1 MSHEIRTPINAVLGL
16 NEMILRESK
25 EQQILGY
32 AHDIKSSGNLLLS
45 LVNDVLDFSKIES
58 GKMELVPVS
67 YDFASLLNDVVNM
80 TTVKT
85 DEKKLDFILQ
95 IDPKIPT
102 GLYGDEVRLKQII
115 NNILSNAVKYTHAG
129 SVTLYA
135 SYRHAENGIRLIVSV
150 TDTGVGMRSED
161 IEKLFKPFERI
172 DEKNNRNI
180 QGTGLGMAITK
191 YYLQLMG
198 SELKVQSEY
207 GKGSTFTFEV
217 LQSVEKYTPIGDYQ
231 TAFER
236 LRQENKGYEAR
247 LKAPGAEVLVVDD
260 MDMNLKVVRGLLKE
274 TQVNVDTAL
283 SGAEALEMM
292 STKKYHVV
300 FMDHMMPKMSG
311 LEAVKLLR
319 QDRTSPNQGTIVVAL
334 TANAVSGARE
344 IYIEAGF
351 DDYLTKPINPTKLEE
366 MLLKYL
372 PENLVESDNAK
383 NLAGQTDAEEELTM
397 LEKLRAMPEIDVE
410 KGIELSVNEE
420 IYEMVVEEFVNSVPD
435 VIEAIK
441 TTHGD
446 KDAYE
451 YTVQVHGLKSMARQA
466 GASALGEQA
475 YELELAGKAEDWD
488 SIDQKTDAL
497 IAEAQ
502 RIASLLQS
510 AMN

>member
-1 MSHEIRTPINAVLGL
+1 M
-16 NEMILRESK
+16 
-25 EQQILGY
+25 
-32 AHDIKSSGNLLLS
+32 
-45 LVNDVLDFSKIES
+45 
-58 GKMELVPVS
+58 
-67 YDFASLLNDVVNM
+67 
-80 TTVKT
+80 
-85 DEKKLDFILQ
+85 
-95 IDPKIPT
+95 
-102 GLYGDEVRLKQII
+102 
-115 NNILSNAVKYTHAG
+115 
-129 SVTLYA
+129 
-135 SYRHAENGIRLIVSV
+135 
-150 TDTGVGMRSED
+150 
-161 IEKLFKPFERI
+161 
-172 DEKNNRNI
+172 
-180 QGTGLGMAITK
+180 
-191 YYLQLMG
+191 
-198 SELKVQSEY
+198 
-207 GKGSTFTFEV
+207 
-217 LQSVEKYTPIGDYQ
+217 
-231 TAFER
+231 
-236 LRQENKGYEAR
+236 
-247 LKAPGAEVLVVDD
+247 KAPGAEVLVVDD

-274 TQVNVDTAL
+274 TQVQVDTAL

-372 PENLVESDNAK
+372 PENLVESNNAK
-383 NLAGQTDAEEELTM
+383 NLAGQTDTEEELTM

-502 RIASLLQS
+502 RIAGLLQS